1 MRKLRNTLYVTTPD
15 KYLSLDGENIVLR
28 STDGEEVRI
37 PLINLEEIVA
47 FGSRGASP
55 ALMNKCTF
63 EKIGL
68 TFLSRSGKFLARA
81 EGEVSGNVYLR
92 REQYRIADDDKRS
105 LAIARNC
112 IIGKLFNSRY
122 VIERAIRDHP
132 LQLDT
137 EKLKNISELLSG
149 AIVKAQNTEDVD
161 SLRGIEGESAQ
172 LYFSVFDDLILQQKE
187 QFCFNGRSKRPPLD
201 KVNALMSFAY
211 SMATGMCAS
220 ALETVG
226 LDPFVGF
233 MHTDRPGRRS
243 LALDLVEE
251 FRAVMCDRFIL
262 SLINKKIVSESDF
275 EEKEDGAVLLNE
287 DGRKLFLLHWQKR
300 KQEIVTHPF
309 LNEKIEWGLIPYTQ
323 ALLLSRYIRGDLD
336 EYPMLLWR

>member
-55 ALMNKCTF
+55 ALMNKCTS

-137 EKLKNISELLSG
+137 EKLKSISELLSG

>member
-15 KYLSLDGENIVLR
+15 KYLSLDGENILLR

-55 ALMNKCTF
+55 ALMNKCTS

-149 AIVKAQNTEDVD
+149 AIVKAHNTEDVD

-251 FRAVMCDRFIL
+251 FRAVMCDRLIL
-262 SLINKKIVSESDF
+262 SLINKKIVSESYF
-275 EEKEDGAVLLNE
+275 EVIFFMTDS
-287 DGRKLFLLHWQKR
+287 FS
-300 KQEIVTHPF
+300 PF
-309 LNEKIEWGLIPYTQ
+309 LP
-323 ALLLSRYIRGDLD
+323 S
-336 EYPMLLWR
+336 

>member
-55 ALMNKCTF
+55 ALMNKCTS

-149 AIVKAQNTEDVD
+149 AIVKAHNTEDVD

>member
-55 ALMNKCTF
+55 ALMNKCTS

-105 LAIARNC
+105 LAIARDC

-275 EEKEDGAVLLNE
+275 EEKEDGAVMLNE

>member
-28 STDGEEVRI
+28 STDSEEVRI
-37 PLINLEEIVA
+37 PLINIEEIVA

-55 ALMNKCTF
+55 ALMNKCTS

-149 AIVKAQNTEDVD
+149 AIVKAQNTEDID

-211 SMATGMCAS
+211 SMATGMCTS